1 MTHRLPRLTQD
12 TGGPAS
18 MTVRNYKKS
27 GDSFLNFVVSL
38 PLHEDCGKVVYH
50 AAILHALPE

>member
-1 MTHRLPRLTQD
+1 
-12 TGGPAS
+12 